1 MDTATASA
9 LSALAGTIVGGLSS
23 FLSTYAVQKS
33 QTRWQGQAADRTRR
47 EALYGEF
54 IDETSR
60 VFAHSMQH
68 EMTDG
73 SEVVRLYALVS
84 RMRLFSDRAVVTAAD
99 GVMRAIIGNYLA
111 PNRTFQ
117 EMQALNES
125 DGFDP
130 LEAFSEACRAE
141 LRARGG

>member
-23 FLSTYAVQKS
+23 FLSTWAVQRS
-33 QTRWQGQAADRTRR
+33 QTRWQGRAADRTRR

-54 IDETSR
+54 IDETSK
-60 VFAHSMQH
+60 VFAHSMQNT
-68 EMTDG
+68 MQDG
-73 SEVVRLYALVS
+73 TEVVRLYALVS

-99 GVMRAIIGNYLA
+99 QVMRTLIDNYLA
-111 PNRTFQ
+111 PNRSFA
-117 EMQALNES
+117 EMREIAEG

-130 LEAFSEACRAE
+130 LETFSEACRAE
-141 LRARGG
+141 ARARGG